1 MMEESNDIFLADGD
15 SVYFAE
21 PVHKKYSKTFNWAIH
36 LVSTCFIANFSSPLS
51 PSTHLYMFWMT
62 HSPFPQLRT
71 YFMDGLFLN
80 QKANNI

>member
-36 LVSTCFIANFSSPLS
+36 LVSTCFIANFSSPTLPQHTLVHVLDDPLS
-51 PSTHLYMFWMT
+51 IPPVAYILHGWPIS
-62 HSPFPQLRT
+62 
-71 YFMDGLFLN
+71 
-80 QKANNI
+80 